1 VKRIFP
7 YLFFLLPLFVFS
19 QTEAS
24 VNADTLLAF
33 AKKQMGTKY
42 RYAQCT
48 PKNGFD
54 CSGFVYYVFGHFNI
68 KVPRASMDYEQKGKK
83 IPVDSCRKGD
93 VIVFTGTNIKNR
105 APGHVGIIISN
116 DADGIVF
123 IHSSSGH
130 NRVGVIQTN
139 YTTSAYYQKRFIKIV
154 RLEAVHGSN

>member
-1 VKRIFP
+1 MKKLILV
-7 YLFFLLPLFVFS
+7 LFFLCPFFVFPQKDS
-19 QTEAS
+19 T
-24 VNADTLLAF
+24 VHVDTLIAF
-33 AKKQMGTKY
+33 AQKHIGTKY

-93 VIVFTGTNIKNR
+93 VIIFTGTNIKNR
-105 APGHVGIIISN
+105 APGHVGIIVAN
-116 DADGIVF
+116 GPDGIVF

-139 YTTSAYYQKRFIKIV
+139 YTASAYYQKRFIKIV
-154 RLEAVHGSN
+154 RLEAIK